1 MGWFTDLISG
11 GASDL
16 LDSAGKII
24 DDLVTSDEER
34 LDAKNRLESIIND
47 YQSKVLEAQ
56 SKLDK
61 EITERLRI
69 DMSSDSWLSK
79 NVRPLMLAVTAG
91 TIYLLVYLTVFT
103 SLTELQIRVLE
114 GWIPMIVGLFGVMVS
129 FYFGSRGIEKISNI
143 KSKG

>member
-11 GASDL
+11 GASTL

-34 LDAKNRLESIIND
+34 LDARNRLESIIND
-47 YQSKVLEAQ
+47 YESKVLEAQ

-69 DMSSDSWLSK
+69 DMTSDSWLSK

-129 FYFGSRGIEKISNI
+129 FYFGSRGFEKISNI
-143 KSKG
+143 KNKG

>member
-11 GASDL
+11 GASTL

-34 LDAKNRLESIIND
+34 LDARNRLESIIND
-47 YQSKVLEAQ
+47 YESKVLEAQ

-69 DMSSDSWLSK
+69 DMASDSWLSK

-129 FYFGSRGIEKISNI
+129 FYFGSRGFEKISNI
-143 KSKG
+143 KNKG